1 MKIQILTS
9 KNSWLNLNKKILI
22 KKKRI
27 WKNIKILNDHK
38 KIKKNYDVTAILSY
52 YKIIPEKFLKHSK
65 YNLVVHESNLP
76 KGRGFSPLY
85 WQIINGINKITFS
98 LFECSKRMD
107 TGKIYIKRKFI
118 FPSSLTYSEIK
129 KKQLSSALSLLEIFI
144 KNFKKNKIK
153 SFSQKGKATYYK
165 KIPKNFSKINIK
177 KSIIS
182 QINIIRTRDNQKF
195 PSYFFYKKRK
205 YFLKLTTK

>member
-9 KNSWLNLNKKILI
+9 KSSWLNLNKKILI
-22 KKKRI
+22 KQKRI
-27 WKNIKILNDHK
+27 WKNVKIINDHK
-38 KIKKNYDVTAILSY
+38 KIKKNSDITAILSY
-52 YKIIPEKFLKHSK
+52 YKIIPEKFLKYSK

-98 LFECSKRMD
+98 LFECSKKMD

-118 FPSSLTYSEIK
+118 FPSSLTHSEIK

-153 SFSQKGKATYYK
+153 SFTQKGKATYYK